1 MAIRLRST
9 LKEWFKRGKYPLEEQ
24 FADWIDSFLHKT
36 EDKLPLAC
44 VEDLPEQLNAKYDH
58 ASGVALEQKHQ
69 ILRTEFDQ
77 HAAASAL
84 QFERI
89 SDDINDLQAEDERLQ
104 GEIDALE
111 VEDERQQGEINLL
124 GMVVETET
132 TRATEEE
139 RAIRAEFAAA
149 DGASLT
155 EAKDYTDAR
164 ETAIRADVTTAVD
177 GLQDNVA
184 STLTEAKEYAD
195 AAVAALAG
203 TAPETL
209 DTLQELAAALGD
221 DPNFSATMMQMIG
234 ERVTTAA
241 LAEALDGYLP
251 LTGGVVTGKVSLPEL
266 WVNGGIVY
274 HKAQNDTLYAKID
287 SGLAGTGL
295 VIWKGTETEYNAIGS
310 KSDDTLYVV
319 L

>member
-155 EAKDYTDAR
+155 EAK
-164 ETAIRADVTTAVD
+164 
-177 GLQDNVA
+177 
-184 STLTEAKEYAD
+184 EYAD

-295 VIWKGTETEYNAIGS
+295 VIWKGTETEYNAIGA